1 MFLLVGLIV
10 ALLAIFFWPN
20 VVKFWNA
27 KISPY
32 IHKHL
37 PENFAK
43 VLTEFFIVLNR
54 NACRTR
60 MGVMAVWGQLK
71 PRIDKFVTKYE
82 FIGEGL
88 VRIKR
93 TFSAFGKTIEA
104 ENTVPF
110 NTLPE
115 EMRGFLLGEAK
126 KGNNVTYGEEK
137 ETVGEKIKTL
147 EETA

>member
-1 MFLLVGLIV
+1 MLILAFLIV

-32 IHKHL
+32 IHKHF

-43 VLTEFFIVLNR
+43 VLTEFFIVLNK

-60 MGVMAVWGQLK
+60 RGVMAVWEQLK

-82 FIGEGL
+82 FIGEGI
-88 VRIKR
+88 VKIKR
-93 TFSAFGKTIEA
+93 IFSACGKRVEME
-104 ENTVPF
+104 ENTPIEK
-110 NTLPE
+110 LPP
-115 EMRGFLLGEAK
+115 EMQTFLFGEAQ
-126 KGNNVTYGEEK
+126 KGNKVVFGEE
-137 ETVGEKIKTL
+137 TVTVEKKIETL

>member
-32 IHKHL
+32 IRKHF

-60 MGVMAVWGQLK
+60 RGVMAVWGQLK

-82 FIGEGL
+82 FIGEGI

-93 TFSAFGKTIEA
+93 IFSACGKRVEVV
-104 ENTVPF
+104 ENSPIG
-110 NTLPE
+110 TLPA
-115 EMRGFLLGEAK
+115 EMQAFLFGEAQ
-126 KGNNVTYGEEK
+126 KGNNVVFGEE
-137 ETVGEKIKTL
+137 TVTIEKKIETL
-147 EETA
+147 EEAD